1 MPLDVWQSETDRA
14 ALKRLDEAGFAG
26 AFMRRWA
33 TYRKDHAETARL
45 ITTGAPNPNAEW
57 DTFCQRWRIR
67 FPA

>member
-33 TYRKDHAETARL
+33 TYCKDHAETARL
-45 ITTGAPNPNAEW
+45 IAAGAPNPSAEW
-57 DTFCQRWRIR
+57 ETFCQRWRIR